1 MIRLSLINRKKKS
14 MDNHVKEIT
23 QYAKLSALYKTIIYL
38 QEEVKKEEEIL
49 NELKKKEGK
58 NVG

>member
-1 MIRLSLINRKKKS
+1 
-14 MDNHVKEIT
+14 MDNNNHIKEIT

>member
-1 MIRLSLINRKKKS
+1 
-14 MDNHVKEIT
+14 MDNLIEQAT

-38 QEEVKKEEEIL
+38 QEEVKKEQDKL
-49 NELKKKEGK
+49 AKLKKENK

>member
-1 MIRLSLINRKKKS
+1 

-23 QYAKLSALYKTIIYL
+23 QYAELSALYKTIIYL
-38 QEEVKKEEEIL
+38 QEEVKKEQDKL
-49 NELKKKEGK
+49 AKLKKENK